1 MDQQET
7 STDSTIT
14 TDSATPTDRDA
25 SEVIGIGHWE
35 AQRRVWT
42 QSSSSSASLGVKAK
56 DQTVLD
62 EGNLEGIHAAL
73 MDGRSFKQP
82 MPLSTVVRILI
93 SGWITEGLWPSASF
107 RPPASD

>member
-1 MDQQET
+1 MDHST
-7 STDSTIT
+7 VSTDST
-14 TDSATPTDRDA
+14 TPMDKDA
-25 SEVIGIGHWE
+25 SETIGIEHWE

-42 QSSSSSASLGVKAK
+42 QSSGVASLGVKAT